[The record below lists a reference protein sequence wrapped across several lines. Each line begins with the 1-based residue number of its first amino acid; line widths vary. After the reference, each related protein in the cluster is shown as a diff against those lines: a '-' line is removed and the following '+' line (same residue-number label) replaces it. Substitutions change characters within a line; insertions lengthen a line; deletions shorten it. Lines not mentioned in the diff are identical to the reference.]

1 MTPCNHP
8 NRDVRIFD
16 ATLRKRRNELAAEDK
31 PSALFEEAGKMPI
44 GEHALAIDEA
54 AHADMLREF
63 RREVGM
69 LLEVSLDKLEN
80 RKPAP
85 KPEYLERRRDSLNG
99 HYPVIEN
106 RVNDFIDRLG
116 GPSSRGFGMEPI

>member
-8 NRDVRIFD
+8 HRGVRTFHKVLD
-16 ATLRKRRNELAAEDK
+16 MRRKELAGMEK
-31 PSALFEEAGKMPI
+31 PLELFAEAGKMPE
-44 GEHALAIDEA
+44 GSHAQEVDPD
-54 AHADMLREF
+54 AHADMMREF

-69 LLEVSLDKLEN
+69 LLEISLAKLED

-85 KPEYLERRRDSLNG
+85 KPEFLERIRDSLNG

-116 GPSSRGFGMEPI
+116 GPSSRGFGMQPI

>member
-8 NRDVRIFD
+8 HRDVRIFH
-16 ATLRKRRNELAAEDK
+16 ATLRKRREDMAAMDK
-31 PSALFEEAGKMPI
+31 PSALFEDAGRMPT
-44 GEHALAIDEA
+44 GDRALEVDRD
-54 AHADMLREF
+54 AHADMMREF

-69 LLEVSLDKLEN
+69 LLEISLNKLET

-85 KPEYLERRRDSLNG
+85 KVEMLGRMRESLNG

-106 RVNDFIDRLG
+106 RVNDLIDKFG
-116 GPSSRGFGMEPI
+116 GPGRGFGMEPL